1 MDTFTHISGDYKDKA
16 YINTWTHSRTFLETT
31 KTKYTLTHGH
41 VHAHFWRLW
50 RQSIHKHMDMLTH
63 VSEDYEDK
71 GYTNTFI
78 HDLHVL
84 WENVQKGN
92 NSMYMAYYLLI
103 FASI

>member
-1 MDTFTHISGDYKDKA
+1 
-16 YINTWTHSRTFLETT
+16 
-31 KTKYTLTHGH
+31 
-41 VHAHFWRLW
+41 
-50 RQSIHKHMDMLTH
+50 MDMLTH